1 MMHTLAALK
10 ELTSEDFRV
19 LNAVE
24 RGMARFLYVPVEELS
39 KLSDLNLEEVSAV
52 LKKLHSLKL
61 VQRKKSS
68 YVGYILTA
76 RGYDCLALNT
86 LVKRGVLESI
96 SASPIGRGKESDV
109 YKGITPAG
117 RLVAVKFHRVG
128 RTSFRQTRRL
138 RAYVG
143 DRHHISW
150 LYQSRLAA
158 ESEFKALKILFVAD
172 VSVPE
177 PVDWNRHVVVCEYL
191 EGVELSTAPPLSDA
205 ASFRD
210 RLVEEVGKAYSA
222 GVVHGDLSEYNVLVV
237 ENEPVL
243 FDWPQWVSST
253 HPSALF
259 YLKRDL
265 ETLLK
270 FFKRKYGLDFELE
283 SFLKRVMEREE
294 GGDGAL
300 RAS

>member
-10 ELTSEDFRV
+10 KLSSEDFRV

-24 RGMARFLYVPVEELS
+24 RGMAKFLYVPLEELS
-39 KLSDLNLEEVSAV
+39 RLSDLSQDEVVIA
-52 LKKLHSLKL
+52 LKKLHSLGL
-61 VQRKKSS
+61 VQRKKGS
-68 YVGYILTA
+68 YVGYMLTA

-96 SASPIGRGKESDV
+96 SASPVGRGKESDV

-138 RAYVG
+138 RVYVG

-158 ESEFKALKILFVAD
+158 ESEFNALKILFAAS

-191 EGVELSTAPPLSDA
+191 EGVELSEAPPLRDA
-205 ASFRD
+205 ATFRD

-222 GVVHGDLSEYNVLVV
+222 GVVHGDLSEYNVLIV
-237 ENEPVL
+237 EDTPVL
-243 FDWPQWVSST
+243 FDWPQWVSSS
-253 HPSALF
+253 HPSALY

-265 ETLLK
+265 LNILK
-270 FFKRKYGLDFELE
+270 FFKRKYSLDYDLE
-283 SFLKRVMEREE
+283 SFLERVTKVKEAET
-294 GGDGAL
+294 L
-300 RAS
+300 RDS

>member
-10 ELTSEDFRV
+10 KLSSEDFRV

-24 RGMARFLYVPVEELS
+24 RGMAKFLYVPLEELS
-39 KLSDLNLEEVSAV
+39 RLSDLSQDEVVIA
-52 LKKLHSLKL
+52 LKKLHSLGL
-61 VQRKKSS
+61 VQRKKGS
-68 YVGYILTA
+68 YVGYMLTA

-96 SASPIGRGKESDV
+96 SASPVGRGKESDV

-138 RAYVG
+138 RVYVG

-158 ESEFKALKILFVAD
+158 ESEFNALKILFAAS

-191 EGVELSTAPPLSDA
+191 EGVELSEAPPLREA
-205 ASFRD
+205 ATFRD
-210 RLVEEVGKAYSA
+210 QLVEEVGKAYSA

-237 ENEPVL
+237 EDTPVL
-243 FDWPQWVSST
+243 FDWPQWVSSS
-253 HPSALF
+253 HPSALY

-265 ETLLK
+265 LNILS
-270 FFKRKYGLDFELE
+270 FFKRKYSLDYDLE
-283 SFLKRVMEREE
+283 SFLERVTKVKEAET
-294 GGDGAL
+294 L
-300 RAS
+300 RDS

>member
-10 ELTSEDFRV
+10 KLSSEDFRV

-24 RGMARFLYVPVEELS
+24 RGMAKFLYVPLEELS
-39 KLSDLNLEEVSAV
+39 RLSDLSQDELVIA
-52 LKKLHSLKL
+52 LKKLHSLGL
-61 VQRKKSS
+61 VQRKKGS
-68 YVGYILTA
+68 YVGYMLTA

-96 SASPIGRGKESDV
+96 SASPVGRGKESDV

-138 RAYVG
+138 RVYVG

-158 ESEFKALKILFVAD
+158 ESEFNALKILFAAS

-191 EGVELSTAPPLSDA
+191 EGVELSEAPPLRDA
-205 ASFRD
+205 ATFRD

-222 GVVHGDLSEYNVLVV
+222 GVVHGDLSEYNVLIV
-237 ENEPVL
+237 EDTPVL
-243 FDWPQWVSST
+243 FDWPQWVSSS
-253 HPSALF
+253 HPSALY

-265 ETLLK
+265 LNILK
-270 FFKRKYGLDFELE
+270 FFKRKYSLDYDLE
-283 SFLKRVMEREE
+283 SFLERVTKVKEAET
-294 GGDGAL
+294 L
-300 RAS
+300 RDS

>member
-10 ELTSEDFRV
+10 KLSSDDFRV

-24 RGMARFLYVPVEELS
+24 RGMAKFLYVPLEELS
-39 KLSDLNLEEVSAV
+39 RLSDLSQDEVVIA
-52 LKKLHSLKL
+52 LKKLHSLGL
-61 VQRKKSS
+61 VQRKKGS
-68 YVGYILTA
+68 YVGYMLTA

-96 SASPIGRGKESDV
+96 SASPVGRGKESDV

-138 RAYVG
+138 RVYVG

-158 ESEFKALKILFVAD
+158 ESEFNALKILFAAS

-191 EGVELSTAPPLSDA
+191 EGVELSEAPPLRDA
-205 ASFRD
+205 ATFRD
-210 RLVEEVGKAYSA
+210 QLVEEVGKAYSA

-237 ENEPVL
+237 EDTPVL
-243 FDWPQWVSST
+243 FDWPQWVSSS
-253 HPSALF
+253 HPSALY

-265 ETLLK
+265 LNILN
-270 FFKRKYGLDFELE
+270 FFKRKYSLDYDLE
-283 SFLKRVMEREE
+283 SFLERVTKVKEAET
-294 GGDGAL
+294 L
-300 RAS
+300 RDS

>member
-10 ELTSEDFRV
+10 KLSSEDFRV

-24 RGMARFLYVPVEELS
+24 RGMAKFLYVPLEELS
-39 KLSDLNLEEVSAV
+39 KLSDLSQDEVVIV
-52 LKKLHSLKL
+52 LKKLHSLGL
-61 VQRKKSS
+61 VQRKKGS

-96 SASPIGRGKESDV
+96 SASPVGRGKESDV

-138 RAYVG
+138 RIYVG

-158 ESEFKALKILFVAD
+158 ESEFNALKILFAAS

-191 EGVELSTAPPLSDA
+191 EGVELSEAPPLRDA
-205 ASFRD
+205 VAFRD

-237 ENEPVL
+237 EEAPVL

-253 HPSALF
+253 HPSAIF

-265 ETLLK
+265 MNILK
-270 FFKRKYGLDFELE
+270 FFKRKYSLDYDLE
-283 SFLKRVMEREE
+283 SFLDRVTKVNGKETL
-294 GGDGAL
+294 GD
-300 RAS
+300 S

>member
-10 ELTSEDFRV
+10 KLSSEDFRV

-24 RGMARFLYVPVEELS
+24 RGMAKFLYVPLEELS
-39 KLSDLNLEEVSAV
+39 RLSDLSQDEVVIA
-52 LKKLHSLKL
+52 LKKLHSLGL
-61 VQRKKSS
+61 VQRKKGS
-68 YVGYILTA
+68 YVGYMLTA

-96 SASPIGRGKESDV
+96 SASPVGRGKESDV

-138 RAYVG
+138 RVYVG

-158 ESEFKALKILFVAD
+158 ESEFNALKILFAAS

-191 EGVELSTAPPLSDA
+191 EGVELSEAPPLRDA
-205 ASFRD
+205 ATFRD

-237 ENEPVL
+237 EDTPVL
-243 FDWPQWVSST
+243 FDWPQWVSSS
-253 HPSALF
+253 HPSALY

-265 ETLLK
+265 LNILN
-270 FFKRKYGLDFELE
+270 FFKRKYSLDYDLE
-283 SFLKRVMEREE
+283 SFLERVTKVKEAET
-294 GGDGAL
+294 L
-300 RAS
+300 RDS

>member
-10 ELTSEDFRV
+10 KLSSEDFRV

-24 RGMARFLYVPVEELS
+24 RGMAKFLYVPLEELS
-39 KLSDLNLEEVSAV
+39 RLSDLSQDEVVIA
-52 LKKLHSLKL
+52 LKKLHSLGL
-61 VQRKKSS
+61 VQRKKGS
-68 YVGYILTA
+68 YVGYMLTA

-96 SASPIGRGKESDV
+96 SASPVGRGKESDV

-138 RAYVG
+138 RVYVG

-158 ESEFKALKILFVAD
+158 ESEFNALKILFAAS

-191 EGVELSTAPPLSDA
+191 EGVELSEAPPLREA
-205 ASFRD
+205 ATFRD
-210 RLVEEVGKAYSA
+210 QLVEEVGKAYSA

-237 ENEPVL
+237 EDTPVL
-243 FDWPQWVSST
+243 FDWPQWVSSS
-253 HPSALF
+253 HPSALY

-265 ETLLK
+265 LNILK
-270 FFKRKYGLDFELE
+270 FFKRKYSLDYDLE
-283 SFLKRVMEREE
+283 SFLERVTKVKEAET
-294 GGDGAL
+294 L
-300 RAS
+300 RDS

>member
-10 ELTSEDFRV
+10 KLSSEDFRV

-24 RGMARFLYVPVEELS
+24 RGMAKFLYVPLEELS
-39 KLSDLNLEEVSAV
+39 RLSDLSQDEVVIA
-52 LKKLHSLKL
+52 LKKLHSLGL
-61 VQRKKSS
+61 VQRKKGS
-68 YVGYILTA
+68 YVGYMLTA

-96 SASPIGRGKESDV
+96 SASPVGRGKESDV

-138 RAYVG
+138 RVYVG

-158 ESEFKALKILFVAD
+158 ESEFNALKILFAAS

-191 EGVELSTAPPLSDA
+191 EGVELSEAPPLREA
-205 ASFRD
+205 ATFRD
-210 RLVEEVGKAYSA
+210 QLVEEVGKAYSA

-237 ENEPVL
+237 EDTPVL
-243 FDWPQWVSST
+243 FDWPQWVSSS
-253 HPSALF
+253 HPSALY

-265 ETLLK
+265 LNILN
-270 FFKRKYGLDFELE
+270 FFKRKYSLDYDLE
-283 SFLKRVMEREE
+283 SFLERVTKVKEAET
-294 GGDGAL
+294 L
-300 RAS
+300 RDS

>member
-1 MMHTLAALK
+1 MYTLAALK
-10 ELTSEDFRV
+10 KLSSEDFRV

-24 RGMARFLYVPVEELS
+24 RGMAKFLYVPLEELS
-39 KLSDLNLEEVSAV
+39 KLSDLSQDEVDIA
-52 LKKLHSLKL
+52 LKKLHSLGL
-61 VQRKKSS
+61 VQRKKGS

-96 SASPIGRGKESDV
+96 SASPVGRGKESDV

-128 RTSFRQTRRL
+128 RTSFRQTKRL
-138 RAYVG
+138 RVYVG

-158 ESEFKALKILFVAD
+158 ESEFNALKILFAAS

-191 EGVELSTAPPLSDA
+191 EGVKLSETPPLRDTA
-205 ASFRD
+205 AFRD

-237 ENEPVL
+237 EDAPVL
-243 FDWPQWVSST
+243 FDWPQWVSSS

-265 ETLLK
+265 LNILK
-270 FFKRKYGLDFELE
+270 FFKRKYGLDYDLE
-283 SFLKRVMEREE
+283 SFLERVTKVNGEE
-294 GGDGAL
+294 TIGD
-300 RAS
+300 S

>member
-1 MMHTLAALK
+1 MMCTLAALK
-10 ELTSEDFRV
+10 KLSSEDFRV

-24 RGMARFLYVPVEELS
+24 RGMAKFLYVPLEELT
-39 KLSDLNLEEVSAV
+39 KLSDLSQDEVAIA
-52 LKKLHSLKL
+52 LKKIHSLGL
-61 VQRKKSS
+61 VQRKKGS

-96 SASPIGRGKESDV
+96 SASPVGRGKESDV

-138 RAYVG
+138 RVYVG

-158 ESEFKALKILFVAD
+158 ESEFNALKILFAAS

-191 EGVELSTAPPLSDA
+191 EGVELSETPPLRDA
-205 ASFRD
+205 AAFRD
-210 RLVEEVGKAYSA
+210 LLVEEVGKAYSA

-237 ENEPVL
+237 EDAPVL
-243 FDWPQWVSST
+243 FDLPQWVSSS

-265 ETLLK
+265 LNILK
-270 FFKRKYGLDFELE
+270 FFKRKYSLDYDLE
-283 SFLKRVMEREE
+283 SFLDRVTKVNGKETL
-294 GGDGAL
+294 GD
-300 RAS
+300 S

>member
-10 ELTSEDFRV
+10 KLSSEDFRV

-24 RGMARFLYVPVEELS
+24 RGMAKFLYVPLEELS
-39 KLSDLNLEEVSAV
+39 RLSDLSQDEVVIA
-52 LKKLHSLKL
+52 LKKLHSLGL
-61 VQRKKSS
+61 VQRKKGS
-68 YVGYILTA
+68 YVGYMLTA

-96 SASPIGRGKESDV
+96 SASPVGRGKESDV

-138 RAYVG
+138 RVYVG

-158 ESEFKALKILFVAD
+158 ESEFNALKILFAAS

-191 EGVELSTAPPLSDA
+191 EGVELSEAPPLRDA
-205 ASFRD
+205 ATFRD
-210 RLVEEVGKAYSA
+210 QLVEEVGKAYSA

-237 ENEPVL
+237 EDTPVL
-243 FDWPQWVSST
+243 FDWPQWVSSS
-253 HPSALF
+253 HPSALY

-265 ETLLK
+265 LNILN
-270 FFKRKYGLDFELE
+270 FFKRKYSLDYDLE
-283 SFLKRVMEREE
+283 SFLERVTKVKEAET
-294 GGDGAL
+294 L
-300 RAS
+300 RDS

>member
-10 ELTSEDFRV
+10 KLSSEDFRV

-24 RGMARFLYVPVEELS
+24 RGMAKFLYVPLEELS
-39 KLSDLNLEEVSAV
+39 RLSDLSQDEVVIA
-52 LKKLHSLKL
+52 LKKLHSLGL
-61 VQRKKSS
+61 VQRKKGS
-68 YVGYILTA
+68 YVGYMLTA

-96 SASPIGRGKESDV
+96 SASPVGRGKESDV

-138 RAYVG
+138 RVYVG

-158 ESEFKALKILFVAD
+158 ESEFNALKILFAAS

-191 EGVELSTAPPLSDA
+191 EGVELSEAPPLRDA
-205 ASFRD
+205 ATFRD
-210 RLVEEVGKAYSA
+210 QLVEEVGKAYSA

-237 ENEPVL
+237 EDTPVL
-243 FDWPQWVSST
+243 FDWPQWVSSS
-253 HPSALF
+253 HPSALY

-265 ETLLK
+265 LNILK
-270 FFKRKYGLDFELE
+270 FFKRKYSLDYDLE
-283 SFLKRVMEREE
+283 SFLERVTKVKEAET
-294 GGDGAL
+294 L
-300 RAS
+300 RDS

>member
-10 ELTSEDFRV
+10 KLSSEDFRV

-24 RGMARFLYVPVEELS
+24 RGMAKFLYVPLEELS
-39 KLSDLNLEEVSAV
+39 RLSDLSQDEVVIA
-52 LKKLHSLKL
+52 LKKLHSLGL
-61 VQRKKSS
+61 VQRKKGS
-68 YVGYILTA
+68 YVGYMLTA

-96 SASPIGRGKESDV
+96 SASPVGRGKESDV

-138 RAYVG
+138 RVYVG

-158 ESEFKALKILFVAD
+158 ESEFNALKILFAAS

-191 EGVELSTAPPLSDA
+191 EGVELSEAPSLRDA
-205 ASFRD
+205 ATFRD

-237 ENEPVL
+237 EDTPVL
-243 FDWPQWVSST
+243 FDWPQWVSSS
-253 HPSALF
+253 HPSALY

-265 ETLLK
+265 LNILK
-270 FFKRKYGLDFELE
+270 FFKRKYSLDYDLE
-283 SFLKRVMEREE
+283 SFLERVTKVKEAET
-294 GGDGAL
+294 L
-300 RAS
+300 RDS